1 MTKITKIIL
10 GGLVFGVAVS
20 SAISASQEDLFISNA
35 KKQHQTMMDSI
46 KAVSKVKASKKDE
59 FIKINQKYL
68 DEFTQSYE
76 VLTSEEK
83 TQIVSSTLTKALNPN
98 EFEKELTQTFVTIGM
113 ELGKMKAE
121 GKEVAEKDVRDE
133 FENKG
138 AKKLFEKL
146 YSTKETL
153 EEYYKMAFDLV
164 ELLEKQE
171 DPKHKEKAANF
182 KKEIDG
188 CIKWYLGN
196 AKVTATLTEEATIVL
211 LTNQFNQT
219 SEEIAKN
226 MVEATKVVTKMC
238 KGDNAIKVENK

>member
-98 EFEKELTQTFVTIGM
+98 EFENFDIDSWVNTACPRLDIES
-113 ELGKMKAE
+113 
-121 GKEVAEKDVRDE
+121 
-133 FENKG
+133 NKVINIS
-138 AKKLFEKL
+138 KL
-146 YSTKETL
+146 
-153 EEYYKMAFDLV
+153 
-164 ELLEKQE
+164 
-171 DPKHKEKAANF
+171 
-182 KKEIDG
+182 
-188 CIKWYLGN
+188 
-196 AKVTATLTEEATIVL
+196 
-211 LTNQFNQT
+211 
-219 SEEIAKN
+219 
-226 MVEATKVVTKMC
+226 
-238 KGDNAIKVENK
+238 